1 MNTTFIV
8 IVILTISC
16 KKETQSNADIIY
28 TNINK
33 TIIRSTTNIDYNLDI
48 DKDGLDDMKFRL
60 DLVNAASINSTYYYS
75 LIEVKNDSLS
85 FHCSKIDLDWKGN
98 VIRNS
103 YPISYTEQSVISSKI
118 SLGYWTDNYF
128 LDYPY
133 LFGKAEEMDNSSSS
147 VIRAFPN
154 NSKNYIAI
162 KIKKMGSYY
171 FGWICLSISQ
181 DGKSTTIHDA
191 AISKLPNSSIK
202 AGEN

>member
-1 MNTTFIV
+1 
-8 IVILTISC
+8 
-16 KKETQSNADIIY
+16 
-28 TNINK
+28 
-33 TIIRSTTNIDYNLDI
+33 
-48 DKDGLDDMKFRL
+48 
-60 DLVNAASINSTYYYS
+60 
-75 LIEVKNDSLS
+75 VKNDSLS